1 MADYVVGDIQGCYKG
16 LKRLLKKIQFNPNR
30 DRLIAVGDLI
40 ARGEDSLS
48 VLQFCYDLGDRFMT
62 VLGNHDLHLLAISV
76 ELRPAKPSDRLGP
89 LLQYAGR
96 DTLYHWLRQFPLAW
110 QYDANTLL
118 SHAGLYPAWS
128 FTDALANSQLVEQS
142 LQGSAYPTFLAH
154 MYGNEPAAWSQ
165 AHSEKQQQRFIVNA
179 FTRMRYVTEHG
190 ALDFACKV
198 APQNAPKHLRPW
210 FQFYNPHL
218 QHKRVIFGHW
228 ASLQGRTESTHC
240 IGLDTGYVWGN
251 AMSCLNL
258 HTNEIIKLPA

>member
-1 MADYVVGDIQGCYKG
+1 MTDYVVGDIQGCYKG

-48 VLQFCYDLGDRFMT
+48 VLQFCNDLDDRFMT

-96 DTLYHWLRQFPLAW
+96 DTLYRWLRNFPLAW
-110 QYDANTLL
+110 QYDANTLI

-128 FTDALANSQLVEQS
+128 FADATAHSQLVEHA
-142 LQGSAYPTFLAH
+142 LQGNDYATFLAH
-154 MYGNEPAAWSQ
+154 MYGNDPVAWSN
-165 AHSEKQQQRFIVNA
+165 AHTIKQQQRFIVNA
-179 FTRMRYVTEHG
+179 FTRMRYVTRQGGLE
-190 ALDFACKV
+190 FTCKV
-198 APQNAPKHLRPW
+198 APHNAPQHLLPW

-218 QHKRVIFGHW
+218 AHKRVLFGHW
-228 ASLQGRTESTHC
+228 ASLQGRTGSLQH

-258 HTNEIIKLPA
+258 DTQEIIRVTA